1 MSWLV
6 SIRRKTHP
14 KFQKLLGTY
23 HTINEARF
31 IRDVYRKHQTKR
43 GVTVKIERSNHPAKD
58 TKILSFLE
66 HLERLETEN
75 ASKKVSH
82 QPLARRT

>member
-14 KFQKLLGTY
+14 EFQKLLGTY

-31 IRDVYRKHQTKR
+31 IRDVYRKHQTKQ
-43 GVTVKIERSNHPAKD
+43 GVTVKIERSNYPAKD
-58 TKILSFLE
+58 TKIQSFLE
-66 HLERLETEN
+66 HLERLEKEN
-75 ASKKVSH
+75 ANKKVSH
-82 QPLARRT
+82 KPLVRRT